1 MASVVDEIAKA
12 LGVSNATVSR
22 ALNDK
27 PGVGSDLRERILSKA
42 RELHYTPSHT
52 ARGLATSQTF
62 SIGFFVCKFEL
73 PSAKDP
79 FYYEIQRG
87 AEQAVAKTDY
97 HLSVATLSDEMMARP
112 QDFRFTREKRID
124 GMILAGPDISPD
136 FIMAMLRTQI
146 PVVLVDNKLSQT
158 PVNAVNCD
166 DEGGAYH
173 AARYLMSLGHRR
185 IGVIA
190 GPQRWP
196 SNARRVSGYQRALHE
211 AGSAAM
217 VVHVERTTIES
228 GKQAYHAL
236 ITQHPDVTA
245 ICAVNDSMAIGA
257 IRAAQQDGKD
267 VPRDLSVIGFDDIEW
282 ATLNTPPLTTMHIPK
297 PQIGKE
303 AARRLLAVLDDSDLL
318 PSEMIV
324 PVNLIERESVTAYRA
339 ERG

>member
-1 MASVVDEIAKA
+1 
-12 LGVSNATVSR
+12 
-22 ALNDK
+22 
-27 PGVGSDLRERILSKA
+27 
-42 RELHYTPSHT
+42 PSHT

-62 SIGFFVCKFEL
+62 TIGFFVCKFEL

-87 AEQAVAKTDY
+87 AEQAVTRTDY
-97 HLSVATLSDEMMARP
+97 HLSVATLTEEIMARR

-124 GMILAGPDISPD
+124 GMVLAGPDISPD

-173 AARYLMSLGHRR
+173 AARYLLSVGHTR
-185 IGVIA
+185 IGIIA

-196 SNARRVSGYQRALHE
+196 SNSRRVNGYRRALTE
-211 AGSAAM
+211 AGLQAQVA
-217 VVHVERTTIES
+217 HVERTTIES

-236 ITQHPDVTA
+236 IEQHPDITA

-257 IRAAQQDGKD
+257 IRAAQQTGRD
-267 VPRDLSVIGFDDIEW
+267 VPRDLSVIG
-282 ATLNTPPLTTMHIPK
+282 
-297 PQIGKE
+297 
-303 AARRLLAVLDDSDLL
+303 
-318 PSEMIV
+318 
-324 PVNLIERESVTAYRA
+324 
-339 ERG
+339 